1 MNDSPCPNHDRDENS
16 PHEPLP
22 SRTIPADSLL
32 AGQRAVWIE
41 HNGVR
46 YLLRLTRR
54 GRLIL
59 TK

>member
-1 MNDSPCPNHDRDENS
+1 MSETKPNDDLKDDDRDDEQ
-16 PHEPLP
+16 PTRCLP
-22 SRTIPADSLL
+22 VETLL
-32 AGQRAVWIE
+32 AGERAVWIE

-46 YLLRLTRR
+46 YLLRVTRR